1 MFNDLKQQLS
11 NITARLSGKGF
22 LSEEHINKAC
32 SEISDVLLESDV
44 GIDMVDSLVNK
55 VKKKAAQT
63 KIYESLSPQQTFVK
77 LVKDELLFFI
87 DNDQID
93 INLKGQPPVP
103 IMLVGL
109 QGSGK
114 TTSTAKLAKLI
125 AKSKKNIGL
134 VSCDTY
140 RPAARQQLQTLVK
153 GSSKITFYDYAKET
167 PALILEHAMKSAK
180 KDFLDVI
187 LIDTAGRVSIDN
199 EMMDE
204 LKELYQLA
212 SPKEV
217 LFVVDAMMGQDALES
232 ARAFSNTVPVTGIVL
247 TKADGDARGGA
258 ALSAQFVTNAP
269 IKYIGLGESI
279 DDLKKFNPTQ
289 MVSEI
294 LGMGDMLG
302 LIEKAEK
309 NLDTKKAQKLAKKLS
324 QGQGFDLEDFK
335 TQLSQLE
342 SMGGM
347 DNILEKMPMHLR
359 SKIPVD
365 KMSFVDNSRFKKMK
379 VIIDSM
385 TKEEKQFPSI
395 IKSSRKKRI
404 ANGSGTEVQDIN
416 QLLKMYVQMQSGIK
430 KFKNKKG
437 RNSIS
442 SMLDNFRS

>member
-1 MFNDLKQQLS
+1 MFDDLKRQLS
-11 NITARLSGKGF
+11 NITARLSGRGF
-22 LSEEHINKAC
+22 LSEKHINEAC
-32 SEISDVLLESDV
+32 NEISDALLESDV
-44 GIDMVDSLVNK
+44 GIDMIDSLINQ
-55 VKKKAAQT
+55 VKQKAAKT
-63 KIYESLSPQQTFVK
+63 KIYESLSPHQTFIK
-77 LVKDELLFFI
+77 LVKDELLLFVG
-87 DNDQID
+87 NSNSD

-114 TTSTAKLAKLI
+114 TTSAAKLANSI
-125 AKSKKNIGL
+125 TDSRKNVGL

-140 RPAARQQLQTLVK
+140 RPAAKDQLQVLVQ
-153 GSSKITFYDYAKET
+153 GNSKISFYDIAET
-167 PALILEHAMKSAK
+167 TPRLILENAMVSARR
-180 KDFLDVI
+180 DFLDVL

-204 LKELYQLA
+204 LDELYQLA

-232 ARAFSNTVPVTGIVL
+232 ARVFSKTVPITGIGL
-247 TKADGDARGGA
+247 TKADGDAKGGA

-269 IKYIGLGESI
+269 IKYIGVGESI
-279 DDLKKFNPTQ
+279 DDLKKFSPTQ

-335 TQLSQLE
+335 MQLSQME
-342 SMGGM
+342 SMGGLSS
-347 DNILEKMPMHLR
+347 IVEKLPTHLR
-359 SKIPVD
+359 SRVPAA
-365 KMSFVDNSRFKKMK
+365 KMNLIDGSHFKKMAA
-379 VIIDSM
+379 IIDSM
-385 TKEEKQFPSI
+385 TKEEKLFPTI

-404 ANGSGTEVQDIN
+404 ANGSGTKVQDIN
-416 QLLKMYVQMQSGIK
+416 QLLKMFAQMQSGMK
-430 KFKNKKG
+430 KLKNKKG
-437 RNSIS
+437 QNSIS
-442 SMLDNFRS
+442 SMLDNFRG

>member
-1 MFNDLKQQLS
+1 
-11 NITARLSGKGF
+11 
-22 LSEEHINKAC
+22 
-32 SEISDVLLESDV
+32 
-44 GIDMVDSLVNK
+44 MVDSLVNK
-55 VKKKAAQT
+55 VKQKAAQT

-77 LVKDELLFFI
+77 LVKDELLLFI

-153 GSSKITFYDYAKET
+153 GSSKITFYDYAEKT

-212 SPKEV
+212 LPKEV

-247 TKADGDARGGA
+247 TKADGDARGG
-258 ALSAQFVTNAP
+258 
-269 IKYIGLGESI
+269 
-279 DDLKKFNPTQ
+279 
-289 MVSEI
+289 
-294 LGMGDMLG
+294 
-302 LIEKAEK
+302 
-309 NLDTKKAQKLAKKLS
+309 
-324 QGQGFDLEDFK
+324 
-335 TQLSQLE
+335 QLFQ
-342 SMGGM
+342 
-347 DNILEKMPMHLR
+347 R
-359 SKIPVD
+359 S
-365 KMSFVDNSRFKKMK
+365 S
-379 VIIDSM
+379 
-385 TKEEKQFPSI
+385 
-395 IKSSRKKRI
+395 
-404 ANGSGTEVQDIN
+404 
-416 QLLKMYVQMQSGIK
+416 
-430 KFKNKKG
+430 
-437 RNSIS
+437 
-442 SMLDNFRS
+442 

>member
-1 MFNDLKQQLS
+1 
-11 NITARLSGKGF
+11 
-22 LSEEHINKAC
+22 
-32 SEISDVLLESDV
+32 
-44 GIDMVDSLVNK
+44 
-55 VKKKAAQT
+55 
-63 KIYESLSPQQTFVK
+63 
-77 LVKDELLFFI
+77 
-87 DNDQID
+87 
-93 INLKGQPPVP
+93 
-103 IMLVGL
+103 
-109 QGSGK
+109 
-114 TTSTAKLAKLI
+114 
-125 AKSKKNIGL
+125 
-134 VSCDTY
+134 
-140 RPAARQQLQTLVK
+140 
-153 GSSKITFYDYAKET
+153 
-167 PALILEHAMKSAK
+167 MKSAK

-204 LKELYQLA
+204 LKGLYQLA
-212 SPKEV
+212 LPKEV

-347 DNILEKMPMHLR
+347 DNILDKMPMHLR

-365 KMSFVDNSRFKKMK
+365 KMNFVDNSRFKKMK

-416 QLLKMYVQMQSGIK
+416 QLLKMFVQMQSGMK

>member
-11 NITARLSGKGF
+11 NITARLSGRGF
-22 LSEEHINKAC
+22 LNEKHINQAC
-32 SEISDVLLESDV
+32 SEISDVLLEADV
-44 GIDMVDSLVNK
+44 GIDMVDSLINK
-55 VKKKAAQT
+55 VKLKAAQT
-63 KIYESLSPQQTFVK
+63 KIYESLSPQQTFLK
-77 LVKDELLFFI
+77 LVKDELLFFL

-93 INLKGQPPVP
+93 LNLKGQPPVP

-114 TTSTAKLAKLI
+114 TTSTGKLAKLI
-125 AKSKKNIGL
+125 AKSRKNIGL

-140 RPAARQQLQTLVK
+140 RPAAREQLKAFVQ
-153 GSSKITFYDYAKET
+153 GSSKITFYDYAEKT
-167 PALILEHAMKSAK
+167 PALILEHAMVSAK
-180 KDFLDVI
+180 KDFLDII

-199 EMMDE
+199 EMMIE
-204 LKELYQLA
+204 LEQLYQLA
-212 SPKEV
+212 APKEV

-232 ARAFSNTVPVTGIVL
+232 ARAFSNTVPITGIVL
-247 TKADGDARGGA
+247 TKADGDAKGGA

-289 MVSEI
+289 MISEI

-309 NLDTKKAQKLAKKLS
+309 NLDTKKAQKLANKLS
-324 QGQGFDLEDFK
+324 KGQGFDLEDFK

-347 DNILEKMPMHLR
+347 DGIFDKIPMHLR
-359 SKIPVD
+359 SKIPTD
-365 KMSFVDNSRFKKMK
+365 KMNLVDNPSSKKMK

-385 TKEEKQFPSI
+385 TQEEKKFPSI

-404 ANGSGTEVQDIN
+404 AIGSGTEVQDIN
-416 QLLKMYVQMQSGIK
+416 QLLKMFVQMQSGMK

-437 RNSIS
+437 RNSIT

>member
-1 MFNDLKQQLS
+1 MR
-11 NITARLSGKGF
+11 AYPP
-22 LSEEHINKAC
+22 NK
-32 SEISDVLLESDV
+32 
-44 GIDMVDSLVNK
+44 
-55 VKKKAAQT
+55 
-63 KIYESLSPQQTFVK
+63 PFVK
-77 LVKDELLFFI
+77 LVKDELLLFI

-125 AKSKKNIGL
+125 AKSRKNIGL

-140 RPAARQQLQTLVK
+140 RPAAREQLQTLVK
-153 GSSKITFYDYAKET
+153 GSSKVLLFMIMRKKT

-212 SPKEV
+212 LPKEV

-294 LGMGDMLG
+294 LGMGDMLS

-430 KFKNKKG
+430 DLKIKKAG
-437 RNSIS
+437 TVS
-442 SMLDNFRS
+442 LQC